1 MTDMNFSYLGL
12 NAQGQERG
20 GRVQA
25 PDIDA
30 ARRLLRSQGLR
41 ILELQAGDGE
51 RHNPLDLLRD
61 IGQVLRGMLPVRTT
75 DMMLLYRQMQLM
87 LRAGHT
93 LLEALEAC
101 SHLARRPRLS
111 RALDRCAERI
121 SAGSSFS
128 AALAREAEIFPR
140 IAVKLAEAGEA
151 SGELDAVFERLALLA
166 ERRADVRRQVLTAL
180 TYPSVVLLAT
190 IGVIT
195 FLVTKVIPRFA
206 TFLQSRGKTI
216 PWAAR
221 TMMGIADWLSA
232 WGVPL
237 ALGFVGG
244 VTALVLLRRL
254 PPVRLASD
262 HVFLRLPVVGATLMA
277 GAMAQIAWTFG
288 LLLKSRLT
296 VLEAL
301 GSVAQIGSNAA
312 LARAFDDAA
321 QSVLEGKSLAVALD
335 RRPIPTLLQQ
345 MAAIGERSGEM
356 ETVMETLGSHYQKDL
371 DARVKFLAAMIEPAL
386 TLLIGGVVG
395 FVYYAFFQAVL
406 AVSTGGG

>member
-1 MTDMNFSYLGL
+1 MATWYYLAIGPDGREL
-12 NAQGQERG
+12 RG
-20 GRVQA
+20 SADA
-25 PDIDA
+25 PDETQ
-30 ARRLLRSQGLR
+30 ARRQILAQGLR
-41 ILELQAGDGE
+41 LLEIGTEVTRSRGDFFRSLGYAF
-51 RHNPLDLLRD
+51 RLGLS
-61 IGQVLRGMLPVRTT
+61 VRTG
-75 DMMLLYRQMQLM
+75 DLQMFYRQMQLM

-180 TYPSVVLLAT
+180 TYPSVVLLAA

-206 TFLQSRGKTI
+206 TFLQSRGKSI

-232 WGVPL
+232 WGGPL
-237 ALGFVGG
+237 ALAMLVA
-244 VTALVLLRRL
+244 VAALVLARRL
-254 PPVRLASD
+254 PRLRLASD
-262 HVFLRLPVVGATLMA
+262 HVFLRLPVVGGTLMA
-277 GAMAQIAWTFG
+277 ASMAQISWTFG

-296 VLEAL
+296 VLDAL
-301 GSVAQIGSNAA
+301 NSVGQITPNAA
-312 LARAFDDAA
+312 LASAFVRASDG
-321 QSVLEGKSLAVALD
+321 VLEGKTLAVALE
-335 RRPIPTLLQQ
+335 RRPIPVLLRH

-356 ETVMETLGSHYQKDL
+356 ETVFEALGTHYQKDL
-371 DARVKFLAAMIEPAL
+371 DARVKFLSAMIEPML